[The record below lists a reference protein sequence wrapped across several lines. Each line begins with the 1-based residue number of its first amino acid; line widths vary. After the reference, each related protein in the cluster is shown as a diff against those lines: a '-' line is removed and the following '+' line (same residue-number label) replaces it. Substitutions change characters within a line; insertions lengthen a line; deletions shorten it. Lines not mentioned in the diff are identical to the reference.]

1 MSALEMVL
9 KTGWK
14 ITSALNL
21 PSKLLCKNYF
31 KEYLVKDHNRLN
43 AGIPQQVNQIY
54 MIINESNPEGKNLD
68 QISSFLINKIKDV
81 VLQVVPYI
89 STNFL

>member
-1 MSALEMVL
+1 M
-9 KTGWK
+9 
-14 ITSALNL
+14 
-21 PSKLLCKNYF
+21 
-31 KEYLVKDHNRLN
+31 KDHNRLN

-68 QISSFLINKIKDV
+68 QISSFLINKIKDA

-89 STNFL
+89 STTFRKLQPFSQSQLDLKRWKTQTQKLEPKGSK

>member
-1 MSALEMVL
+1 MSALEVVR

-54 MIINESNPEGKNLD
+54 MMQDTSTQEKENHN
-68 QISSFLINKIKDV
+68 
-81 VLQVVPYI
+81 QV
-89 STNFL
+89 

>member
-1 MSALEMVL
+1 MSALEVVL

-21 PSKLLCKNYF
+21 PSKLLCKNSF

-43 AGIPQQVNQIY
+43 AGIPQQVNQTY
-54 MIINESNPEGKNLD
+54 MI
-68 QISSFLINKIKDV
+68 
-81 VLQVVPYI
+81 
-89 STNFL
+89 TNV